1 MELALDTG
9 QLAVPDVGRLLERA
23 AQLANINFRQ
33 DGTLSSI
40 RFWSL
45 HVANVQML
53 AHTPRLGLLER
64 EPKARVAWPPALRA
78 DEVAIP
84 DEERESFTQSRHNQ
98 DTIIRNQDEIK
109 TKSSRIKLQYH
120 ETSKSHVTLSRDA
133 LLTVAR

>member
-9 QLAVPDVGRLLERA
+9 QLAVPDVRRLLERA
-23 AQLANINFRQ
+23 AQLANINICQ

-40 RFWSL
+40 RRRSL

-84 DEERESFTQSRHNQ
+84 DEERESYAITTQSYA
-98 DTIIRNQDEIK
+98 IK
-109 TKSSRIKLQYH
+109 TKSRRIKSQYH
-120 ETSKSHVTLSRDA
+120 ETSKSHAMLSGDA
-133 LLTVAR
+133 LSTVAR